1 MNVAPADRVF
11 SSFPEFDAGDLRLRA
26 LRVADAEHLYAIFS
40 DEQVTEHYDLDTFS
54 DPRQALELIERFKG
68 RYANRIGLRWAIVR
82 KESPDTVLGTCGYN
96 LWIQPSSRAVLGFD
110 LKRRHWR
117 QGIMSQALQAT
128 LAFGFGPMDLNRV
141 EALSFTQNT
150 ASRRLL
156 EKLGFS
162 CDGVLREYELVKGR
176 FVDMAM
182 YSLLRREYAP

>member
-1 MNVAPADRVF
+1 MNVAPANSVF
-11 SSFPEFDAGDLRLRA
+11 SSFPEVDAGDLRLRA
-26 LRVADAEHLYAIFS
+26 LRLADAEHLYAIFS

-68 RYANRIGLRWAIVR
+68 RYENRIGLRWAIVR
-82 KESPDTVLGTCGYN
+82 KESPDVVLGTCGYN

-110 LKRRHWR
+110 LERRHWR

-128 LAFGFGPMDLNRV
+128 LAFGFGPMALNRV
-141 EALSFTQNT
+141 EALSFAQNT

-156 EKLGFS
+156 EKIGFS
-162 CDGVLREYELVKGR
+162 CDGVLREYELIKGR

-182 YSLLRREYAP
+182 YSLLQREYAP